1 MRNAFGVIRSGLVDL
16 WDRAFFA
23 IGCSLTW
30 LVLVLLI
37 IPAPPAIV
45 AVFYV
50 SERIVARDHFLEY
63 RDYLRAVRRY
73 FGLGWRW
80 ATINIPVI
88 VILVVDVLVVP
99 QMLSATLA
107 LSAQYLLILLLAVWL
122 MVNWFALAFLF
133 QQEEPSVRQAL
144 RNGGVL
150 FLRYPGFSLI
160 LTFITAILL
169 ALSLVFPIVNVFFGP
184 MAAGLIGTYAVVDR
198 LALFR
203 GEQDPTARD

>member
-50 SERIVARDHFLEY
+50 SERIIARDHFLEY

-80 ATINIPVI
+80 AAINIPVI

-184 MAAGLIGTYAVVDR
+184 MGAGLIGTYAVVDR